1 MDRED
6 SAAARVGATARSPQ
20 QPAAAEVLHT
30 GSAFFGNA
38 AITLVGIGA
47 GAVLMMVNEVLAARF
62 LGPAGYGLYALALML
77 ARIGA
82 VIAVFGVPVSVLHHL
97 PVQLS
102 RGERRHALGTVLGCM
117 PLPLA
122 FGLVLALGLGIGA
135 DWVASHILGQ
145 PGAGPFLAVLGLAI
159 PLLVV
164 IDLLGIIVRGFGR
177 ALPAVIIQ
185 NMVPQLCSIGVLAF
199 LMASDGPQ
207 IGVAYAQIGGLIVSV
222 PFGIWFV
229 VRLVREHI
237 GSIKPTFQLGRLY
250 GYALPI
256 TFNVIA
262 SLVIALT
269 DLFLL
274 GVFTDASTVGTYRA
288 CMQIVL
294 VFGLPMNALR
304 AATAPVYTVLIAE
317 ERQAALQTTYAA
329 AVRLATLM
337 AVPLL
342 VLIVT
347 NGGDLLG
354 VMGPAFIIG
363 ASALLVLACGQAVES
378 AFSAS
383 HVVLMIGSRQRL
395 EAVNMAVAAGLNLV
409 LNLLLIPSYGLLG
422 AALSTTTSL
431 SALALL
437 RAAQVRRIFALRTFD
452 RTLLRI
458 LFVSVPPAL
467 LIWLVSLPLGLAPG
481 SGHGALAFRIV
492 SMAVL
497 IGIGLWRFGL
507 DAQDRAMALSLVLRR
522 SAAPSPSTAAAPSG
536 H

>member
-1 MDRED
+1 MDRDD
-6 SAAARVGATARSPQ
+6 SAGVQVGAIAPSPQ
-20 QPAAAEVLHT
+20 ESAAEGILRT
-30 GSAFFGNA
+30 GSSAFFANA
-38 AITLVGIGA
+38 AVTLVGIGA

-77 ARIGA
+77 ARISA
-82 VIAVFGVPVSVLHHL
+82 VMAVFGVPVSVLHHL

-102 RGERRHALGTVLGCM
+102 RGERHRALGTILGSM
-117 PLPLA
+117 PLPLV
-122 FGLVLALGLGIGA
+122 FGLTLALGLGIGA
-135 DWVASHILGQ
+135 DWIASRVLGQ
-145 PGAGPFLAVLGLAI
+145 PEAGPFLAVLGFAI
-159 PLLVV
+159 PLFVV

-177 ALPAVIIQ
+177 ALPAVVIQ

-199 LMASDGPQ
+199 LLASDGPP
-207 IGVAYAQIGGLIVSV
+207 IGAAYAQLGGLVVSV
-222 PFGIWFV
+222 PLGIWFV
-229 VRLVREHI
+229 VRLVRDHI
-237 GSIKPTFQLGRLY
+237 GSVKPAFELGRLY

-262 SLVIALT
+262 SLVIGLT

-274 GVFTDASTVGTYRA
+274 GLFTDASTVGTYRA

-304 AATAPVYTVLIAE
+304 AATAPVYTVLIADQ
-317 ERQAALQTTYAA
+317 RQAALQTTYAA
-329 AVRLATLM
+329 AVRLATFM

-342 VLIVT
+342 VLIVI

-354 VMGPAFIIG
+354 IMGPAFIVG

-395 EAVNMAVAAGLNLV
+395 EAVNMAVAACLNLV

-422 AALSTTTSL
+422 AALSTTTAL
-431 SALALL
+431 IALAVL
-437 RAAQVRRIFALRTFD
+437 RAVQVRRIFALHTFD
-452 RTLLRI
+452 RPLLRI
-458 LFVSVPPAL
+458 PLVAVPPAL
-467 LIWLVSLPLGLAPG
+467 LIWVVSLPLGLAPG
-481 SGHGALAFRIV
+481 SGYGALAFRVV

-507 DAQDRAMALSLVLRR
+507 DAQDRAMARSLVLKRF
-522 SAAPSPSTAAAPSG
+522 AAPARRGAAPSG